1 MRVGLPTKSLKRM
14 MTFVVL
20 LIFIGCGTDLARL
33 FYIQVIRG
41 DEYAEKAQAQQLSDT
56 EVAAMRGTIYDSDMN
71 ILAQSATAWRIYIDP
86 KAITGD
92 DMRTVLVDGL
102 AKLFEYDEE
111 EKADLAEKA
120 QADNRYQVIENKVDN
135 TLKEKISAFSS
146 ENDLNSVIGYEE
158 TTKRY
163 YPYNSLASSV
173 IGFTNYDGD
182 GVYGLE
188 AYYNDELSGKNGRVI
203 TAKDAVSNELPSD
216 YATSVE
222 AVDGNSL
229 VLTINQNI
237 QYTLEKGL
245 SRTLEEYQCKGAYG
259 VVMDVETGAVLAM
272 SSLPDFDINNPY
284 DITYSKTQK
293 ELDAIKDDEKRA
305 EARKEAQANQ
315 WDNFTVSSVYEPG
328 SVFKVFMS
336 CAALEENVVTLDTT
350 YNCTGQITVEDRI
363 MHCHYHPGH
372 GLQNLTQGLENS
384 CNPFFI
390 TIGQRLGGHNYYKYF
405 EGFGFTEK
413 TGIDLPSENRSLFV
427 SESDLSSK
435 VTLSS
440 ASFGQTNSLT
450 PIQVCTALAA
460 VANGGRLMQPYLVSS
475 VLDANGNTIEKTQ
488 PNEVRQVISEETA
501 EKVLKMMKSVVDNG
515 TGKNAYVA
523 GYGVGGKT
531 GTSTK
536 LSESSDT
543 DTKYIVSFGAVA
555 PTDDPKVA
563 ALILIDEP
571 NQDLGGGTL
580 CAPIAAE
587 VIETAMKEYGI
598 EPKYT
603 SEELEKLS
611 VSTPGVTGKTVKT
624 ATSQLTAAGFEYK
637 VIGDGSEVV
646 KQSPA
651 ASTKIPSGGTV
662 ILYTESQSSQ
672 TVEVPDFTGL
682 TVSEVNALAA
692 SKKLNVE
699 FSGSGLESAN
709 SSAYRQSEESGTV
722 VEIGSVIT
730 VTFKNNDSVLD

>member
-1 MRVGLPTKSLKRM
+1 MRGRLPAKSFKR
-14 MTFVVL
+14 L
-20 LIFIGCGTDLARL
+20 LIFVLLLIFVGCGTDLVRL

-56 EVAAMRGTIYDSDMN
+56 EVKAMRGTIYDSDMN

-86 KAITGD
+86 KAITD
-92 DMRTVLVDGL
+92 EDERTVLVDGL
-102 AKLFEYDEE
+102 AELFSYDEE
-111 EKADLAEKA
+111 EKAALAKKA
-120 QADNRYQVIENKVDN
+120 QADNRYQVVENQVDN
-135 TLKEKISAFSS
+135 TLKEKISTFSS

-188 AYYNDELSGKNGRVI
+188 AYYNTELSGKNGRVI
-203 TAKDAVSNELPSD
+203 TAKDAVSNELPND
-216 YATSVE
+216 YETSVD
-222 AVDGNSL
+222 AVNGNSL

-237 QYTLEKGL
+237 QYTLESGL
-245 SRTLEEYQCKGAYG
+245 SRTMEEYQCKGAYG

-272 SSLPDFDINNPY
+272 SSMPDFDINNPY

-293 ELDAIKDDEKRA
+293 ELDAITDEDKRA

-336 CAALEENVVTLDTT
+336 SAALEENVVTLDTT

-413 TGIDLPSENRSLFV
+413 TGIDLPSESRSIFV

-460 VANGGRLMQPYLVSS
+460 VANDGVLMKPYLVSS
-475 VLDANGNTIEKTQ
+475 ILDANGNTVQKTQ
-488 PNEVRQVISEETA
+488 PTEVRQVISEETS

-523 GYGVGGKT
+523 GYRVGGKT

-536 LSESSDT
+536 LSESSDG

-555 PTDDPKVA
+555 PTDDPKVV

-598 EPKYT
+598 EPQYT
-603 SEELEKLS
+603 SDELAKLS
-611 VSTPGVTGKTVKT
+611 VATPAVTGKNVKT
-624 ATSQLTAAGFEYK
+624 AASQLTAAGFQYK
-637 VIGDGSEVV
+637 VIGDGGEVI

-651 ASTKIPSGGTV
+651 ASTKIPGGGTV
-662 ILYTESQSSQ
+662 VLYTESQGSQ
-672 TVEVPDFTGL
+672 TVKVPDFSGL
-682 TVSEVNALAA
+682 TVSEVNQLAA
-692 SKKLNVE
+692 ANNLNVE
-699 FSGSGLESAN
+699 FSGGGLESAN
-709 SSAYRQSEESGTV
+709 ATAYRQSEEPGTQ

>member
-1 MRVGLPTKSLKRM
+1 MRGRLPTKSLNRLLV
-14 MTFVVL
+14 FVLL
-20 LIFIGCGTDLARL
+20 LIFVGCGTDLVRL

-56 EVAAMRGTIYDSDMN
+56 EVKAMRGTIYDSDMN
-71 ILAQSATAWRIYIDP
+71 VLAQSATAWRIYIDP
-86 KAITGD
+86 KAITD
-92 DMRTVLVDGL
+92 DDERATLVDGL
-102 AKLFEYDEE
+102 SELLSYDDE
-111 EKADLAEKA
+111 EKAKLEEKTNAE
-120 QADNRYQVIENKVDN
+120 NRYQVVENQVDN
-135 TLKEKISAFSS
+135 ALKEKISAFSS
-146 ENDLNSVIGYEE
+146 ENELNSVIGYEE

-163 YPYNSLASSV
+163 YPYNSLASTV

-203 TAKDAVSNELPSD
+203 TAKDAVSNELPND
-216 YATSVE
+216 YETSVE

-237 QYTLEKGL
+237 QYTLESGL
-245 SRTLEEYQCKGAYG
+245 SRTMEEYQCKGAYG

-272 SSLPDFDINNPY
+272 SSMPDFDINNPY

-293 ELDAIKDDEKRA
+293 ELDAIKDEDARA
-305 EARKEAQANQ
+305 AALKEAQANQ

-336 CAALEENVVTLDTT
+336 SAALEENVVTLDTT
-350 YNCTGQITVEDRI
+350 YNCTGQITVEDRV

-372 GLQNLTQGLENS
+372 GLQNLTEGLENS

-390 TIGQRLGGHNYYKYF
+390 TIGQRMGAHNYYKYF

-413 TGIDLPSENRSLFV
+413 TGIDLPSESRSLFV

-460 VANGGRLMQPYLVSS
+460 VANDGVLMKPYLVSS
-475 VLDANGNTIEKTQ
+475 VLDANGNTVQKTE
-488 PNEVRQVISEETA
+488 PTEVRQVISKETS
-501 EKVLKMMKSVVDNG
+501 EKVLGMMKAVVDNG

-523 GYGVGGKT
+523 GYRVGGKT

-555 PTDDPKVA
+555 PTDDPKVV

-571 NQDLGGGTL
+571 NEDLGGGTL

-598 EPKYT
+598 EPQYT
-603 SEELEKLS
+603 SEEIEKLS
-611 VSTPGVTGKTVKT
+611 VSTPSVTGKAVKT
-624 ATSQLTAAGFEYK
+624 ATSQLTSAGFEYK
-637 VIGDGSEVV
+637 VIGDGGEVV

-662 ILYTESQSSQ
+662 VLYTESQNGQ
-672 TVEVPDFTGL
+672 TVKVPDFTGL
-682 TVSEVNALAA
+682 TVSEVNRLAA
-692 SKKLNVE
+692 SNNLNVE
-699 FSGSGLESAN
+699 FGGGGLESSNAT
-709 SSAYRQSEESGTV
+709 AYRQSEDPGTV

-730 VTFKNNDSVLD
+730 VMFKNNDSVLD